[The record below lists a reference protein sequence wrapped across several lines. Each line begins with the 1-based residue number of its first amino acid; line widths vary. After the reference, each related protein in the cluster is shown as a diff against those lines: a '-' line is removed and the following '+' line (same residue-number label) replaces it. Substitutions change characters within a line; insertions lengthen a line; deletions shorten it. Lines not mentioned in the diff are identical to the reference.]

1 MHRKVHCSPA
11 YNSHNM
17 EATIMLSK
25 DELTRKMWD
34 TYARECYKVIKK
46 KENMPFAAM
55 WMHPEILLLSEI
67 REMEKAI
74 YPMTP
79 LVCISQKKNDTNAN
93 NHKTKTDSQ
102 TCKMN
107 SWFPQGNNWGWGER
121 QNP

>member
-1 MHRKVHCSPA
+1 
-11 YNSHNM
+11 M

-74 YPMTP
+74 LLLCHFSTRVCCANILLFMPSAGGTVASRTP
-79 LVCISQKKNDTNAN
+79 YVQLLAKHRQSRGFVCQCRR
-93 NHKTKTDSQ
+93 HKRPRFDP
-102 TCKMN
+102 
-107 SWFPQGNNWGWGER
+107 WV
-121 QNP
+121 

>member
-79 LVCISQKKNDTNAN
+79 LVCISQTKKR
-93 NHKTKTDSQ
+93 HKCKQSQ
-102 TCKMN
+102 NQDRLADMQNELMVST
-107 SWFPQGNNWGWGER
+107 GE
-121 QNP
+121 